1 MSGPPPSWQFA
12 CAAYIPLLTAN
23 LSVVGSGLI
32 IYSMLVVGRQTKLR
46 KPHNRL
52 LLAMSIYDLM
62 YSLVKAWTFL
72 LAPAGYGVPG
82 AQGNMATC
90 RLQGFF
96 IEMAHAT
103 GAYNSLLSIYFWLTI
118 CRGVKPERWTKFEP
132 LVHILVF
139 VIFVGFASTGVAIE
153 LFNPVFGFC
162 FIGSYPPGCESSP
175 EAPTCDRF
183 PPHTLGLLYEIF
195 AQAWVQ
201 AYILIVI
208 VTNTAIWWKVRQQE
222 KTIQKYRGRSH
233 AQQRGVQSI
242 AEMKKEVNRERM
254 VAIQATLY
262 VVAFIIS
269 WLGPTVFHLADWI
282 AGYKAFWAVMVI
294 VIFTPLQ
301 GFWNAFV
308 YAKPTYQR
316 LRRKDPDIGR
326 YMAVKMVFFHP
337 DPLGG
342 DGGSSYNMQR
352 EGRQTTLGPG
362 SWAPSSWMNA
372 TSTASSLG
380 KASTAD
386 GYGEEKNSVDS
397 FDDLLPEEAA
407 AEEEKENAKKQ
418 IENGDGHHELTR
430 IPERESAPESHRS
443 SDDFQDNPA

>member
-1 MSGPPPSWQFA
+1 
-12 CAAYIPLLTAN
+12 
-23 LSVVGSGLI
+23 
-32 IYSMLVVGRQTKLR
+32 
-46 KPHNRL
+46 
-52 LLAMSIYDLM
+52 MSIYDLM
-62 YSLVKAWTFL
+62 YSLVKGWTFL

-96 IEMAHAT
+96 IETAHAT

-132 LVHILVF
+132 LAHILVF

-175 EAPTCDRF
+175 DAPTCDRF

-208 VTNTAIWWKVRQQE
+208 ATNTAVWWKVRQQE
-222 KTIQKYRGRSH
+222 KSIQKYRSYSH
-233 AQQRGVQSI
+233 ANAQQRGPESI

-308 YAKPTYQR
+308 YARPTYQR
-316 LRRKDPDIGR
+316 LRRKHPDIGR
-326 YMAVKMVFFHP
+326 YMAVKMVFLHP

-342 DGGSSYNMQR
+342 DFGSSYMQR
-352 EGRQTTLGPG
+352 EGQRSTSGPG
-362 SWAPSSWMNA
+362 LWAPSSWMNA
-372 TSTASSLG
+372 TSTASALW

-386 GYGEEKNSVDS
+386 GNVEEKNSVDS

-407 AEEEKENAKKQ
+407 AEEENAKKQ

-430 IPERESAPESHRS
+430 IPERESAPEIHRNN

>member
-1 MSGPPPSWQFA
+1 MSGPPPAWQFA

-52 LLAMSIYDLM
+52 LLAMSIYDLL

-82 AQGNMATC
+82 AQGNMQTC

-103 GAYNSLLSIYFWLTI
+103 GAYNALLSVYFWLTI
-118 CRGVKPERWTKFEP
+118 CRGVKPERWTRFEP
-132 LVHILVF
+132 LAHILVF
-139 VIFVGFASTGVAIE
+139 VIFVGFASAGVAIE

-183 PPHTLGLLYEIF
+183 PPQTLGLLYEIF

-208 VTNTAIWWKVRQQE
+208 ATNMAIWWKVRQQE
-222 KTIQKYRGRSH
+222 KSIQKYRGVGERK
-233 AQQRGVQSI
+233 VQSI

-262 VVAFIIS
+262 VVAFIVS

-301 GFWNAFV
+301 GLWNAFV
-308 YAKPTYQR
+308 YARPTYQR
-316 LRRKDPDIGR
+316 LRRKNPDIGR
-326 YMAVKMVFFHP
+326 YMAMKAVFLHP
-337 DPLGG
+337 DPLGSE
-342 DGGSSYNMQR
+342 GGSSSMQR
-352 EGRQTTLGPG
+352 EGPKSTMGPG
-362 SWAPSSWMNA
+362 SWVPSSWRP
-372 TSTASSLG
+372 TSTAS
-380 KASTAD
+380 AMATSTNA
-386 GYGEEKNSVDS
+386 VDS
-397 FDDLLPEEAA
+397 FDDLLPEEKD
-407 AEEEKENAKKQ
+407 AEQKRENSW
-418 IENGDGHHELTR
+418 ENGGRNGQELTR
-430 IPERESAPESHRS
+430 ISEVERPESHQS
-443 SDDFQDNPA
+443 SDDFQDNA